1 MKDLK
6 LKKGDRIKTVL
17 NEWFTVYEVR
27 GNIVYVLEFI
37 QTVHATKII
46 QLIPC

>member
-6 LKKGDRIKTVL
+6 LKKGDRVRTVL
-17 NEWFTVYEVR
+17 NEWYTVYEVR

-37 QTVHATKII
+37 QTVHITKI
-46 QLIPC
+46 LEVTPS